1 MPKCTLCNEPTKSGV
16 IRLGNVICTDC
27 DEENRRDYADM
38 QARNEGYY
46 SYEDMMEDRGA
57 TIADGIDPWLTRECS
72 Y

>member
-27 DEENRRDYADM
+27 DEENRRDQADW
-38 QARNEGYY
+38 QARNEGYS

-57 TIADGIDPWLTRECS
+57 TIAGGIDPWLTREWS

>member
-1 MPKCTLCNEPTKSGV
+1 MANCTLCNEKVSNGV
-16 IRLGNVICTDC
+16 VRLGNIICTDC

-38 QARNEGYY
+38 QARNEGYS

-57 TIADGIDPWLTRECS
+57 TIAGGIDPWLTREWS